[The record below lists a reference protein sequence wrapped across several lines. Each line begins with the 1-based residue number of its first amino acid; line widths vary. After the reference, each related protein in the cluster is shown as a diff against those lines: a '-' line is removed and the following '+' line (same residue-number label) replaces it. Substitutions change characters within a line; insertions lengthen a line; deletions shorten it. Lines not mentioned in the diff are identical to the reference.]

1 MRQRLQAI
9 GDLLLH
15 YVAAFRLAWRQR
27 AQLAPAARLPHEAQ
41 FLPAALSLQDTP
53 LSPAPHVTMW
63 LLMGYAAL
71 VVLWASFGHIDVVAT
86 ASGKV
91 VPNDRSKTIQPVE
104 TATVKAIHVTDGQQ
118 VNAGDVLI
126 ELDATSAQVD
136 QELRWRKIY
145 AKPIRAAN

>member
-1 MRQRLQAI
+1 MR
-9 GDLLLH
+9 
-15 YVAAFRLAWRQR
+15 
-27 AQLAPAARLPHEAQ
+27 
-41 FLPAALSLQDTP
+41 
-53 LSPAPHVTMW
+53 
-63 LLMGYAAL
+63 LLMGFAAL

-126 ELDATSAQVD
+126 ELDATSAQAD